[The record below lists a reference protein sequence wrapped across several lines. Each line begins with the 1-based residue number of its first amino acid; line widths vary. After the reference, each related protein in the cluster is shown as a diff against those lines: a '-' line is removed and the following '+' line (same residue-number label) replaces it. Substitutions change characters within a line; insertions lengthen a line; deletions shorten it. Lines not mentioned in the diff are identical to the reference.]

1 MSALAE
7 PLFTVIIPTKNRA
20 VYLEKTLLTCTLQTY
35 ANLEVI
41 VSDDGSDDGTKDVV
55 ARAAARDSRIRYV
68 TPGAPVGM
76 RENFEFAL
84 NHVRPGYVMALG
96 SDDGLLPYA
105 FEGMLEV
112 LRSTGQELLT
122 WAAPIFN
129 YAGVRNDSSQLIIP
143 TGRGVRLVRSAEVL
157 ARQSKNLSY
166 VTDIEL
172 PMMYVKGVAATHLV
186 ERARSR
192 SRDNR
197 FYVCA
202 TPDGYSGIVLAGEV
216 QSYAFSRTPFS
227 LYGASPSSQG
237 VAYMSGT
244 ESAKRQSAQFFK
256 DVEKVPMHEELAS
269 QPYSPL
275 ISVMTVDFL
284 LHARDLPGWGG
295 QVSPIDYRLLL
306 RKSVQEL
313 SHGLYSQDRVGR
325 ELSILLR
332 IAERHGLDG
341 EFKMLVK
348 STQRYIQKSPYP
360 GSGIRPGQLF
370 FNGTSFALRDIVD
383 AAYFVAAY
391 KGVRTSMGLLPAM
404 SALYR
409 SVAYR
414 LLSQR
419 RDSAFPSEEHWA
431 APSL

>member
-41 VSDDGSDDGTKDVV
+41 VSDDGSEDGTKDVV
-55 ARAAARDSRIRYV
+55 ARAAARDPRIRYV
-68 TPGAPVGM
+68 SPGAPVGM

-122 WAAPIFN
+122 WSTPIFN

-143 TGRGVRLVRSAEVL
+143 TGSGVRLVRSAEVL

-166 VTDIEL
+166 VTDVEL

-186 ERARSR
+186 ERVRSR
-192 SRDNR
+192 SKDNR
-197 FYVCA
+197 FYVCS

-216 QSYAFSRTPFS
+216 QSYAFSGTPFS

-244 ESAKRQSAQFFK
+244 VSAKKQSAQFFK
-256 DVEKVPMHEELAS
+256 DAEQVPMHEELAS

-275 ISVMTVDFL
+275 ISVMTIDFL
-284 LHARDLPGWGG
+284 LHARDLPGWCG
-295 QVSPIDYRLLL
+295 QVRPIDYRLLL
-306 RKSVQEL
+306 QRGVQEL

-332 IAERHGLDG
+332 IAERHGLDR
-341 EFKMLVK
+341 EFKTLVAG
-348 STQRYIQKSPYP
+348 TQRYIQKSPYP
-360 GSGIRPGQLF
+360 GSGVRPGQLF
-370 FNGTSFALRDIVD
+370 FNGPSFGLRDIVD

-391 KGVRTSMGLLPAM
+391 KGVRASMGLLPAL
-404 SALYR
+404 SAIYR

-419 RDSAFPSEEHWA
+419 RGSAFPTEEHWA
-431 APSL
+431 TNVQ